1 MRRMAQLLQAQ
12 GSGGD
17 TILAHINP
25 QEAQMLKRAGGSGTR
40 NLLTG
45 LPQFDEEGSYEDSVT
60 SDAEI
65 QALIES
71 TGYVFQHDENDKNKK
86 WATGQTRMFGS
97 TQRWYDKDSGW
108 LTLGQWK
115 NLKGYNPPGYKPPA
129 ETKQTKAPAE
139 TKQTQY
145 GPDADGNYHPTAQ
158 QLKDSNEEIARRRL
172 HTQTTPKPGDVEVE
186 PGTGMTSPVTG
197 ILPPSILNP
206 ATGAGPTGILPPSIL
221 NPDTSGA
228 GPGTGAPADTS
239 KELWA
244 GEIRWDSQGSPF
256 QWNAST
262 KEWEPLI
269 TGPEPTS
276 PESSATPQHGDLNP
290 KTGLYWNAGTEQ
302 WQFSDP
308 TIEGGGGGPLPTTKN
323 QGLIEQK
330 HGQYV
335 EGKGYWDS
343 KTKSWLDVP
352 TDVSDWSPT
361 GEVGDRFLG
370 SDGKYYVL
378 TEQGVILDTD
388 QTEKTPDGGLIK
400 KDTSG
405 LPSDVSSWANK
416 FEGDITDENKTFT
429 DSTGTVWEMTD
440 QGPIKSQIS
449 TSEGWNT
456 KYFDKDGNPTT
467 LEKAVLWEVA
477 PGVYMNPAGGA
488 TITGTPSSQ
497 NNDTVSSND
506 LVSRAGTA
514 DTTTTTTPT
523 DTTDTTDTSEPEVTT
538 TPEEDYWAKLRTRAD
553 LLPSY
558 KPYEGEVYT
567 KKDIAGRD
575 IKTRDILGRDIEGL
589 SQDEL
594 AAIEQFRGL
603 DYSTDPEA
611 MQSAIE
617 TMQKIQGYTPGSLE
631 VTKEGVEGVMNPY
644 LDAAMKRVSKQQA
657 IANQMTG
664 RGAMSAGA
672 FGGSRHG
679 IREGETSGQ
688 YADTAAE
695 LAYDNYMGMYDRLQD
710 QLLNRANLGMT
721 GATRAYDMSKGLQD
735 WQLGRGRLRG
745 SDLLQTGKLQRD
757 IEQAKADERYRL
769 GQMTADEK
777 YRYEQAQADE
787 RYRYEQ
793 AGYDED
799 YFKNRAINQLRLGE
813 HFRIQDDPY
822 KKLQAQTSVAASEP
836 IPTTTTTGGSSP
848 SGGYG
853 FNLTDWLQKQTGCCF
868 IMLEARYGDGT
879 MDDVVRRF
887 RDEKMTLKNKR
898 GYYKLAE
905 VLVPLMREYKMI
917 HWLVRK
923 LFADPLVCY
932 GKYYYGKNRH
942 GWLFKGVKNF
952 WMKAL
957 DLIGGDVEFKR
968 ENGEYV

>member
-1 MRRMAQLLQAQ
+1 MRNFLKGNIDQGYDPIEMRRMAQLLQAQ

-17 TILAHINP
+17 TMLAHINP

-45 LPQFDEEGSYEDSVT
+45 LPQFQPPNAFS
-60 SDAEI
+60 
-65 QALIES
+65 
-71 TGYVFQHDENDKNKK
+71 
-86 WATGQTRMFGS
+86 MFGMS
-97 TQRWYDKDSGW
+97 EEDFYAQQQPETGGGAPPRKKEFTTVIPEKKKKDWTQPEGTILASEAGSNPNKFTRPDGTFDMGYYNGLKIVSPPANYVQGEGGVWTYKDPGPVTDTTQTGGSPMGFQYQTTDPSKDNYVHPSW
-108 LTLGQWK
+108 ILNWEKDDHAGPMGFSPSMTMM
-115 NLKGYNPPGYKPPA
+115 LKGGEPGWKV
-129 ETKQTKAPAE
+129 
-139 TKQTQY
+139 
-145 GPDADGNYHPTAQ
+145 PDAWKQPFVKKKYGSKGGTF
-158 QLKDSNEEIARRRL
+158 LE
-172 HTQTTPKPGDVEVE
+172 DVWD
-186 PGTGMTSPVTG
+186 T
-197 ILPPSILNP
+197 
-206 ATGAGPTGILPPSIL
+206 ATGATKAVVEKGPGLITEAAGGLATGATKALGEVTAETADDVANNAITNIMSSATSAGGDINWDDLAPNFEAISKAISL
-221 NPDTSGA
+221 NPNLAMNPKFAEFGEWMTKNVGSPNFDQNVGYWWADLHKEIQEGEANILKPPDQSESEGGPQGSDLDLSNVDLGSKAGA
-228 GPGTGAPADTS
+228 GPNTFT
-239 KELWA
+239 
-244 GEIRWDSQGSPF
+244 
-256 QWNAST
+256 
-262 KEWEPLI
+262 
-269 TGPEPTS
+269 
-276 PESSATPQHGDLNP
+276 
-290 KTGLYWNAGTEQ
+290 
-302 WQFSDP
+302 
-308 TIEGGGGGPLPTTKN
+308 
-323 QGLIEQK
+323 LIEDDDNGIK
-330 HGQYV
+330 A
-335 EGKGYWDS
+335 
-343 KTKSWLDVP
+343 LD
-352 TDVSDWSPT
+352 
-361 GEVGDRFLG
+361 
-370 SDGKYYVL
+370 
-378 TEQGVILDTD
+378 LDT
-388 QTEKTPDGGLIK
+388 T
-400 KDTSG
+400 DTT
-405 LPSDVSSWANK
+405 AT
-416 FEGDITDENKTFT
+416 TD
-429 DSTGTVWEMTD
+429 
-440 QGPIKSQIS
+440 
-449 TSEGWNT
+449 
-456 KYFDKDGNPTT
+456 TT
-467 LEKAVLWEVA
+467 
-477 PGVYMNPAGGA
+477 
-488 TITGTPSSQ
+488 
-497 NNDTVSSND
+497 
-506 LVSRAGTA
+506 
-514 DTTTTTTPT
+514 DTTTTTTTPKNVKDMT
-523 DTTDTTDTSEPEVTT
+523 D
-538 TPEEDYWAKLRTRAD
+538 EEYWTYLRGEADKLPDYQKYTGD
-553 LLPSY
+553 I
-558 KPYEGEVYT
+558 YT

-617 TMQKIQGYTPGSLE
+617 TMQKAQGYTPDSLE

-644 LDAAMKRVSKQQA
+644 LDAAMKRVAKQQA
-657 IANQMTG
+657 IANQLTG

-695 LAYDNYMGMYDRLQD
+695 LAYDNYMDMYDRLQT

-745 SDLLQTGKLQRD
+745 SDLLQTGRLQRD

-777 YRYEQAQADE
+777 YRYEQAKADE
-787 RYRYEQ
+787 KYRYEQ

-799 YFKNRAINQLRLGE
+799 YRESGAEKRFNIGE
-813 HFRIQDDPY
+813 HFRMQDDPY
-822 KKLQAQTSVAASEP
+822 KKLQAQTSVAAGEP
-836 IPTTTTTGGSSP
+836 IPTTTTTGGSYD
-848 SGGYG
+848 GGGGDWG
-853 FNLTDWLQKQTGCCF
+853 FNLEDWVKKQCCF

-887 RDEKMTLKNKR
+887 RDEKMTTRNKR
-898 GYYKLAE
+898 GYYKLAS